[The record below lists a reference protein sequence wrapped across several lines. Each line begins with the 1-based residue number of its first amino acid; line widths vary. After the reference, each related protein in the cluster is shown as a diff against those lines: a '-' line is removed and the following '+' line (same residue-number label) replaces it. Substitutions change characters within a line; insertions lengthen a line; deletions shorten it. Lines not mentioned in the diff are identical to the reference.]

1 MRHNQSQQDRITLSS
16 SVCSVIV
23 RKDWLMINML
33 YSDQSIQKNT
43 QMKIHLSYKDPASHI
58 CSVHIMMLHQ
68 FSALTADV
76 VI

>member
-23 RKDWLMINML
+23 RKNWLMINML

-43 QMKIHLSYKDPASHI
+43 QMKIHLSCKGHI